1 MAYIGNQPGT
11 VFKAVLSLPQLPPRP
26 RFQGLTITAKR

>member
-11 VFKAVLSLPQLPPRP
+11 GVRSRFIYTATALPDHVHR
-26 RFQGLTITAKR
+26 GG